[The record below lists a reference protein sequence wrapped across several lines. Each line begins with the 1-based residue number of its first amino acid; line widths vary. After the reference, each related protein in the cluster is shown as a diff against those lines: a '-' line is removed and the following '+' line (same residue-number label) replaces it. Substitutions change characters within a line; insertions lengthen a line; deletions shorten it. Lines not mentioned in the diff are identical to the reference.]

1 VVATTVELGKSISDF
16 TEMLTTGIRVEAIVL
31 YGSYVTGTPNED
43 SDIDVAVISPD
54 FEGVPPWRRQEII
67 AVLTLPRDR
76 RLAPI
81 GYPSSEY
88 HNPGRHSF
96 LREIIR
102 TGRVVYPPPSGSRKS
117 AA

>member
-1 VVATTVELGKSISDF
+1 MVASTTELGKSISDF
-16 TEMLTTGIRVEAIVL
+16 ARLLKAGIRVEAIVL
-31 YGSYVTGTPNED
+31 YGSYVSGTPHEY

-54 FEGVPPWRRQEII
+54 FEAIPIWRRQEII
-67 AVLTLPRDR
+67 ASLTLDRDR

-88 HNPGRHSF
+88 RNRGRHSF

-102 TGRVVYPPPSGSRKS
+102 TGRVVYEAR
-117 AA
+117 AE